1 MFRSDAGKVLV
12 DAYLSRQALARIGV
26 FDVGRVEWLL
36 RKLERS
42 RTSFYDDLAILWVLS
57 TQVLVDTYGVAHL

>member
-1 MFRSDAGKVLV
+1 VLL
-12 DAYLSRQALARIGV
+12 DTYLSSQALKRIGV
-26 FDVGRVEWLL
+26 FDVGRVEWLV

-57 TQVLVDTYGVAHL
+57 TQVLANTYGVADL